1 EDGGAAVDADEGDFA
16 SDLQIDESSY
26 SRGPSSAGEEHADEI
41 SKILTETDVYLKY
54 GLHQKAVE
62 HLRRVFAL
70 DPENIEAREK
80 LKEVYLAQGR
90 EPDAVAELMKLAES
104 TIGVYP
110 ERAEGYL
117 REVLQLDDTH
127 RGAIE
132 MARRHR
138 LDLSGGPQVE
148 VIDGGVADDDI
159 ELDP

>member
-1 EDGGAAVDADEGDFA
+1 
-16 SDLQIDESSY
+16 
-26 SRGPSSAGEEHADEI
+26 
-41 SKILTETDVYLKY
+41 TDVYLKY

-104 TIGVYP
+104 TVGVDP

-117 REVLQLDDTH
+117 REVLQLDGTH

-159 ELDP
+159 ELDPDEIGSHGGAVAAVEDDIDFDDIDFGDTSKPHHPGAVASSG